1 MSSDSPGAV
10 ADKALYFALEYA
22 RAQPLTVAQRQPMEK
37 YINTALQ
44 QQANPDSLRVVYE
57 KIQSASLVLRAVEW
71 TVLVDNTAGPKPA
84 PAFEDLLEGIRRT
97 TESFGAISE
106 TDTDWD
112 ELSIVATVAR
122 AADVLGRALSQE
134 SPQ

>member
-1 MSSDSPGAV
+1 MANTI
-10 ADKALYFALEYA
+10 ADKVLYFALEYA
-22 RAQPLTVAQRQPMEK
+22 RAQPLTVAQRQPLEK

-71 TVLVDNTAGPKPA
+71 AVLVDNKADPKPA
-84 PAFEDLLEGIRRT
+84 PAFEDLREGIRRT
-97 TESFGAISE
+97 TESFGAIPESN
-106 TDTDWD
+106 TDWD

-122 AADVLGRALSQE
+122 AAAVLGKALLQE
-134 SPQ
+134 PPQ

>member
-97 TESFGAISE
+97 TESFGAIN
-106 TDTDWD
+106 TDWD